1 VTHAAPPIQSYLGLF
16 FGLLA
21 IIFLLLALRRASA
34 SALAAKAYSRMA
46 LIFAVVSAALLLSN
60 RFLR

>member
-1 VTHAAPPIQSYLGLF
+1 MPPIQAYLGLF

-21 IIFLLLALRRASA
+21 IIFVVLALRRSSA
-34 SALAAKAYSRMA
+34 KAALAANVYRRMA